1 MHPRLS
7 AVEVGCVVGQQ
18 VTQSDIEC
26 LGDRK
31 HIAQAWVGWCLGIG
45 LPALELPIGVAGES
59 CIGRDPV
66 LGVSLGGTG
75 PGDVGTEFPGIV
87 TPGRISFVHNL
98 NANGM
103 SCPHGH
109 VCMT

>member
-1 MHPRLS
+1 MHRRLS
-7 AVEVGCVVGQQ
+7 AAEVGGAVGQQ
-18 VTQSDIEC
+18 VTQLDIER

-31 HIAQAWVGWCLGIG
+31 HIAQAGVGWCLGIG
-45 LPALELPIGVAGES
+45 LPTFKLPVGVAGES
-59 CIGRDPV
+59 GISRDSV
-66 LGVSLGGTG
+66 LGVSPGGTG
-75 PGDVGTEFPGIV
+75 PGDVGTEFPGV
-87 TPGRISFVHNL
+87 VPPGRISFVHNP